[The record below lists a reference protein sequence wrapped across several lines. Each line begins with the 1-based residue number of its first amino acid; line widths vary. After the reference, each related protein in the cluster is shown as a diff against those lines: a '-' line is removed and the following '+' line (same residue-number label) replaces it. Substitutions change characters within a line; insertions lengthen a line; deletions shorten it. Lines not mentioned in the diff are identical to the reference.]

1 MDRCEGCGFAYD
13 LELARVAGDQI
24 VALASQIATMVV
36 ECDVAVVT
44 KRPDVQTWSMLEYA
58 CHVRNV
64 LLVQRERVL
73 WALRVDEPNVETMG
87 RDERVDADGYNEQR
101 PVDVARQLGDAALMF
116 TGILRRLDDESW
128 ERTLIYNYPEPRRRS
143 LKWVAVHT
151 LHELAHHLGD
161 VETSTASPM

>member
-58 CHVRNV
+58 CHVRDV
-64 LLVQRERVL
+64 PLVQRERVL
-73 WALRVDEPNVETMG
+73 LALRVEEPNVETMG
-87 RDERVDADGYNEQR
+87 RDERVDADGYNERR
-101 PVDVARQLGDAALMF
+101 PVDVCCQLNDAALLF
-116 TGILRRLDDESW
+116 SGVLSRLDYESW
-128 ERTLIYNYPEPRRRS
+128 ERTLIYNYPQPSPRS

-151 LHELAHHLGD
+151 LHELTHHLAD
-161 VETSTASPM
+161 VQRST